1 MNLRIPSIL
10 LTLLALALVGI
21 MVLFFTFPQYLIY
34 YKDSVVLDAPFLR
47 AEGDEARP
55 MLSVSM
61 DHPTPYEG
69 TVAADV
75 QVTAPDYTELQLG
88 SDRGLG
94 YLQGLY
100 VPFKNVT
107 EEGLLSAAKDANRR
121 DVPGLVLQV
130 KNEQGMLA
138 WLSEVDYAAAYS
150 TNSAWNMT
158 AVINELK
165 EDGLYLVAELSCV
178 PDATLAQRNPNV
190 ALKSVNGELFTTE
203 KQAGYV
209 DPWNQEVREYIIALC
224 KDLFRMGFD
233 EIILSGVEL
242 PPGEVVY
249 TRTISPVLD
258 RTVCVTNFAIAVRQ
272 GLEETLKE
280 HDGALNVRMTH
291 DAFTTLTV
299 TNGQTFE
306 NMLKVFD
313 RVVIDTETYAEDVQF
328 FLDREADSTLRF
340 VPGMTWSFAGGSWI
354 LIA

>member
-1 MNLRIPSIL
+1 
-10 LTLLALALVGI
+10 

-34 YKDSVVLDAPFLR
+34 YKDSVLLDAPFLR
-47 AEGDEARP
+47 EEGQQDRP
-55 MLSVSM
+55 MLSVEI
-61 DHPTPYEG
+61 DRPTAYEG
-69 TVAADV
+69 SVTADV

-88 SDRGLG
+88 SDRGLD

-107 EEGLLSAAKDANRR
+107 EEGVLSAAKEAARR
-121 DVPGLVLQV
+121 DVPGLVLEV
-130 KNEQGMLA
+130 KDEQGMLA

-150 TNSAWNMT
+150 TNSPWNMT

-165 EDGLYLVAELSCV
+165 EDGLYLVAELCCI
-178 PDATLAQRNPNV
+178 PDAAMAQRNPNV
-190 ALKSVNGELFTTE
+190 ALKDMTGGVYTTE
-203 KQAGYV
+203 GQAGYL
-209 DPWNQEVREYIIALC
+209 DPWNQEVRDYIIALC
-224 KDLFRMGFD
+224 KDLLRMGFD

-242 PPGEVVY
+242 PAGEVAY

-258 RTVCVTNFAIAVRQ
+258 RTVCVTNFAIAVRS
-272 GLEETLKE
+272 GVEEQLKE
-280 HDGALNVRMTH
+280 SGAALNVRMSH

-313 RVVIDTETYAEDVQF
+313 RVVIDTETYADDVQF

-340 VPGMTWSFAGGSWI
+340 VPGMTWNFAGGSWI
-354 LIA
+354 LIT

>member
-1 MNLRIPSIL
+1 
-10 LTLLALALVGI
+10 

-47 AEGDEARP
+47 PEGQEDVP
-55 MLSVSM
+55 MLSVEI
-61 DHPTPYEG
+61 DRPVAYEG

-75 QVTAPDYTELQLG
+75 QVAAPDYTELQLG

-107 EEGLLSAAKDANRR
+107 EEGILSAAKDADRK

-165 EDGLYLVAELSCV
+165 EDGYYLAAELSCI

-190 ALKSVNGELFTTE
+190 ALKSLNGELFTTE
-203 KQAGYV
+203 TQAGYL
-209 DPWNQEVREYIIALC
+209 DPWNQEVRDYIIALC

-272 GLEETLKE
+272 GLEEVLE
-280 HDGALNVRMTH
+280 EGDRALNVRMSH
-291 DAFTTLTV
+291 DSFTTLTV

-313 RVVIDTETYAEDVQF
+313 RIVIDTETYSEDVQF
-328 FLDREADSTLRF
+328 FLDRDADSTLRF
-340 VPGMTWSFAGGSWI
+340 VPGMTWHFAGGSWI
-354 LIA
+354 LIT